1 MKNSYETVS
10 KCKVINNE
18 IQNLALIDNTPGK
31 AMETILL
38 FTWWSIVIVKQSSH
52 FVNCNWKNQCRFSW
66 LKLVYILFIS
76 NCAIKRVKW

>member
-38 FTWWSIVIVKQSSH
+38 FTWWSIVIVKQSSYLLIATEKINAEFH
-52 FVNCNWKNQCRFSW
+52 GLNKYMCSSYQIAR
-66 LKLVYILFIS
+66 
-76 NCAIKRVKW
+76 

>member
-38 FTWWSIVIVKQSSH
+38 FTWWSIVIVRQSSY
-52 FVNCNWKNQCRFSW
+52 FC
-66 LKLVYILFIS
+66 
-76 NCAIKRVKW
+76 

>member
-18 IQNLALIDNTPGK
+18 IQNLALIDNTSGK

-38 FTWWSIVIVKQSSH
+38 FT
-52 FVNCNWKNQCRFSW
+52 
-66 LKLVYILFIS
+66 
-76 NCAIKRVKW
+76 